1 MSCDW
6 KSASAC
12 AQARRLLLLSLLLA
26 GVTLLL
32 AATASA
38 AYSVTVTPGTVL
50 NTGTG
55 NGAKLGINLDHWWD
69 SDGQPAKRLH
79 AARHVADE
87 CQAQSQAGPNEV
99 WSDGDEVYGIVTKL
113 LFCVRL

>member
-69 SDGQPAKRLH
+69 SDANRLSGYTLLAMSLTNAKLKVRP
-79 AARHVADE
+79 
-87 CQAQSQAGPNEV
+87 GPTR
-99 WSDGDEVYGIVTKL
+99 SGRTATRCTGSSRSS
-113 LFCVRL
+113 CSA